1 MIFIMIVIM
10 IFINIPSVAKEQK
23 AEREDESE
31 PRHFI
36 DVYLAEMEK
45 NPNDFTFEEL
55 CRCFVL
61 IYSNLLY
68 HSIIFDF
75 FSAGTETSSTTMKWA
90 VLFLSINQV
99 FDKRKDLTILSLSN
113 CPRTCKNGAGRRW
126 WRCWGTRRSPWRT
139 CPRCPMFLPPLLR
152 WVLTKK
158 NQLRFLRFFQIQRIA
173 RVAPSSIPHTST
185 ASTTVTLPNSK
196 TTYTFPK
203 GSNFMANISFIMND
217 PKHFVDPDKFN
228 PERFINENGK

>member
-10 IFINIPSVAKEQK
+10 IVIMIFIMIFTMIFTMIFIMIFTNIPSVAKEQK

-61 IYSNLLY
+61 IYFNLLY

-99 FDKRKDLTILSLSN
+99 FDKRKDNYLELEQLS
-113 CPRTCKNGAGRRW
+113 
-126 WRCWGTRRSPWRT
+126 
-139 CPRCPMFLPPLLR
+139 
-152 WVLTKK
+152 
-158 NQLRFLRFFQIQRIA
+158 
-173 RVAPSSIPHTST
+173 
-185 ASTTVTLPNSK
+185 
-196 TTYTFPK
+196 
-203 GSNFMANISFIMND
+203 
-217 PKHFVDPDKFN
+217 
-228 PERFINENGK
+228 